1 MMRKPTLAIVA
12 SLLCCLQCL
21 SQSHDIPN
29 VRGDLRDALSVSIP
43 VSQDGVRN
51 MPSTPITVRTFTYD
65 AAGNRILMETPSR
78 NVPASQGTGQLPEV
92 QAILTLT
99 SGMLKVSLP
108 GEIPEPYSI
117 SVYTAAGQFVAE
129 RKGCTGRSQ
138 DISLSRLSRGVH
150 IIDICAEDIRHTTKL
165 IMK

>member
-29 VRGDLRDALSVSIP
+29 VRGDLRDALSGSIP

-99 SGMLKVSLP
+99 ADMLKVSLP
-108 GEIPEPYSI
+108 GEIPEPS
-117 SVYTAAGQFVAE
+117 G
-129 RKGCTGRSQ
+129 
-138 DISLSRLSRGVH
+138 LSFYLDDEH
-150 IIDICAEDIRHTTKL
+150 
-165 IMK
+165 